1 MQKHP
6 SELLCRKGVLRNF
19 AKFTEKHLRQSLSLH
34 KVAGLRSATLLK
46 KRLWHKCFSV
56 NFAKF
61 LRTPFLQNTSRRLLL
76 EIAHSTTHNSKKGG
90 LLYFKFSGLYSVLPI
105 FLTNKKFRVS
115 TFFTFQQNIV
125 KKLNFKK
132 TMKGLYFLLGGRRNV
147 TFSLFL

>member
-1 MQKHP
+1 MFLEISQNSQKNT
-6 SELLCRKGVLRNF
+6 CARV
-19 AKFTEKHLRQSLSLH
+19 SLLH

-76 EIAHSTTHNSKKGG
+76 EIANSTTHNSKKGG
-90 LLYFKFSGLYSVLPI
+90 LLYLKFSGLYSVLPI